1 MKEGVAGKDSMML
14 KLTLMWQ
21 CGEKKFWSF
30 LNLEENPLF
39 LSENWL
45 GAVGHPWR

>member
-1 MKEGVAGKDSMML
+1 VKEGVAGKDSMML
-14 KLTLMWQ
+14 KLILMWP

-30 LNLEENPLF
+30 LNLEENPLL

-45 GAVGHPWR
+45 GAVRDPSR

>member
-14 KLTLMWQ
+14 ELILMWPY
-21 CGEKKFWSF
+21 GEKKFWSF

-45 GAVGHPWR
+45 GAVGHPSR